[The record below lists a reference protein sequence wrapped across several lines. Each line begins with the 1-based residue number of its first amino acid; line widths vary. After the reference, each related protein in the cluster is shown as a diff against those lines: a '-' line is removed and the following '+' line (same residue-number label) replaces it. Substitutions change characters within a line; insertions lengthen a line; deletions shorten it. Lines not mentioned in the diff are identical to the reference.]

1 MSCCGDEI
9 GATGA
14 TGVAGSPGG
23 ATGVAGA
30 TGATGVHGASGVTG
44 ATGATGAS
52 GVGSTGA
59 TGAAGSP
66 GGATG
71 ATGTAGATG
80 LSGATG
86 TAGLAGASGATG
98 ATGARGATGFAGAT
112 GLTGDDGAT
121 GATGATG
128 VAGATGTVGATGL
141 RGSTGATG
149 VGSTGA
155 TGAAGA
161 TGVGSTGATGVA
173 GATGTAGASGATG
186 ATGLGA
192 TGATG
197 VAGSP
202 GGATGLSGAT
212 GATGAAGSPGGATG
226 ASGVAGASGATGAT
240 GAAGSNGTNGATGAT
255 GVGATGA
262 TGVVGAT
269 GTAGNNGAT
278 GATGAVGP
286 VGATG
291 LGATGVAGA
300 TGATGARGATGFS
313 GASGL
318 AGATGASGV
327 AGAAGTN
334 GATGATGLTG
344 ATGAGSTLASTVQ
357 LDYVQNVVGV
367 SANAAREDH
376 RHAEFPEPSGTW
388 LVYCVDYDGL
398 VLTGN
403 DATAAPGYSTVSFA
417 AALTAA
423 KLTPFKT
430 FERIQQL
437 LPRNGNNANLTVI
450 GCIRTA
456 NATYLKMDGVTAQPF
471 SWVNQLHGFSRVTIR
486 ATDPGSGGFTNTTA
500 DKILCGF
507 VKVGNTGGYSPTGSL
522 TVRSFTLGLF
532 GGGSA
537 GLPTESGGFSAISGL
552 RIRFDSAT
560 ATAALQNK
568 CGMIWQNAAGS
579 LILGSDLPV
588 APSTSDRFYIEK
600 PGLYFGDLSHSM
612 GRNGGAQTSGGDG
625 VSIAG
630 VATSTTGF
638 TTFSPGSGLCIYS
651 GINFD
656 TSANAA
662 LPSVEGFDTVL
673 DTSRYL
679 DETAAIIDIGF
690 GIRSL
695 GQKRYLRG
703 LSLSSTN
710 NFCSQHVLF
719 SNLGNLIAGSACFWS
734 QGFRTEALN
743 GTPGGH
749 LEGSTNFLNCT
760 IGRRLVAVT
769 NSRTR
774 ITATASA
781 PFGAVNLTGSGGANI
796 QGLDISNQSVAALIV
811 RGTGAHYDFDDIVSS
826 DNGNTGPIL
835 DTGKAIG
842 CVFTW
847 GTKQGNTIASTGAD
861 IETFTGPMPFSALT
875 SPDGLNFDDNN
886 LNQYFGTGEAVIK
899 GTEDVLNRSG
909 LDLAAFL
916 VIRSTGFIDGATP
929 AQADTLA
936 HAKGILGVS
945 IAISPA
951 DDEQR
956 WCNYGLVPGLFEGTT
971 PVLGDTVYL
980 SAALAG
986 YVTVDKPA
994 LAFELGTFKRTG
1006 TGGKPNLYAWGSPA
1020 SVVNEGVVFHGS
1032 IKNETLG
1039 LADTKTLGAS
1049 TEEFQIDGPEWV
1061 ARTSFRHAR
1070 LYVNFTRNIFPGG
1083 GVIQFNLV
1091 MPDGTDA
1098 VAIVSVTTGTLGVV
1112 NSGDIDVT
1120 IDSGDR
1126 FVVSM
1131 DSSDDIV
1138 ADEQFSWT
1146 LYLYND

>member
-1 MSCCGDEI
+1 
-9 GATGA
+9 
-14 TGVAGSPGG
+14 
-23 ATGVAGA
+23 
-30 TGATGVHGASGVTG
+30 
-44 ATGATGAS
+44 
-52 GVGSTGA
+52 
-59 TGAAGSP
+59 
-66 GGATG
+66 
-71 ATGTAGATG
+71 G

-128 VAGATGTVGATGL
+128 VAGATGTAGATGL

-212 GATGAAGSPGGATG
+212 GATGAAGTPGGATG
-226 ASGVAGASGATGAT
+226 ATGVAGAT
-240 GAAGSNGTNGATGAT
+240 GAAGATGVAGTNGTNGATGAT

-262 TGVVGAT
+262 TGTQGAT

-327 AGAAGTN
+327 AGAAGSN

-357 LDYVQNVVGV
+357 LDYVQGVVGV

-403 DATAAPGYSTVSFA
+403 
-417 AALTAA
+417 
-423 KLTPFKT
+423 
-430 FERIQQL
+430 
-437 LPRNGNNANLTVI
+437 
-450 GCIRTA
+450 
-456 NATYLKMDGVTAQPF
+456 
-471 SWVNQLHGFSRVTIR
+471 
-486 ATDPGSGGFTNTTA
+486 A

-537 GLPTESGGFSAISGL
+537 GLPAESGGFSTISGL

-560 ATAALQNK
+560 ATVALQNK
-568 CGMIWQNAAGS
+568 TGMIWQNASGS
-579 LILGSDLPV
+579 MILNADLPV

-600 PGLYFGDLSHSM
+600 PGLYFGDMTHAM
-612 GRNGGAQTSGGDG
+612 GSNGG

-630 VATSTTGF
+630 VASSNTAF
-638 TTFSPGSGLCIYS
+638 ATFSPGTGNASCTYS

-656 TSANAA
+656 TASTQF
-662 LPSVEGFDTVL
+662 LPSIDGFDSLT
-673 DTSRYL
+673 DGATYL
-679 DETAAIIDIGF
+679 DETGSAVLVGF
-690 GIRSL
+690 GIRTL
-695 GQKRYLRG
+695 GSKRYIGGRRLF
-703 LSLSSTN
+703 SFD
-710 NFCSQHVLF
+710 NFTSKHCLF
-719 SNLGNLIAGSACFWS
+719 SNLGSVLAGRGCFWA
-734 QGFRTEALN
+734 QGFNVEAVVGN
-743 GTPGGH
+743 PGGQ
-749 LEGSTNFLNCT
+749 LDGSTIFLNNT
-760 IGRRLVAVT
+760 FGRAISAIT
-769 NSRTR
+769 SSRTR
-774 ITATASA
+774 ITAMQGA
-781 PFGAVNLTGSGGANI
+781 PFAGVNLTGSGGANI
-796 QGLDISNQSVAALIV
+796 QGLDISNQTVPCIKV
-811 RGTGAHYDFDDIVSS
+811 RSTGSNYAFDDLVSS
-826 DNGNTGPIL
+826 DNGNTSSVL
-835 DTGKAIG
+835 DTGLAIG

-847 GTKQGNTIASTGAD
+847 GVNQGNTIASTGTD
-861 IETFTGPMPFSALT
+861 IQTFTGPMPFSALT

-909 LDLAAFL
+909 LDLASFL

-1006 TGGKPNLYAWGSPA
+1006 TG
-1020 SVVNEGVVFHGS
+1020 
-1032 IKNETLG
+1032 
-1039 LADTKTLGAS
+1039 
-1049 TEEFQIDGPEWV
+1049 
-1061 ARTSFRHAR
+1061 
-1070 LYVNFTRNIFPGG
+1070 
-1083 GVIQFNLV
+1083 
-1091 MPDGTDA
+1091 
-1098 VAIVSVTTGTLGVV
+1098 
-1112 NSGDIDVT
+1112 
-1120 IDSGDR
+1120 
-1126 FVVSM
+1126 
-1131 DSSDDIV
+1131 
-1138 ADEQFSWT
+1138 
-1146 LYLYND
+1146 